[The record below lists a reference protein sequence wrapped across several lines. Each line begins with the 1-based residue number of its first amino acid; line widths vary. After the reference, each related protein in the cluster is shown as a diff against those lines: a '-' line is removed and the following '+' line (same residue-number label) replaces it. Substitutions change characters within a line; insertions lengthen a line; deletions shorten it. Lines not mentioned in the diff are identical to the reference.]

1 MAHRLQVHFHLIFVL
16 CTLLISSPSIH
27 NNLRIVQASS
37 PPIQALVA
45 PITKDTATSL
55 YTLSLSQRQYL
66 LDLSGPLLWSPCSTP
81 HPTVPCSSGD
91 CAAAASGSGA
101 PKSCTGQRP
110 CTVRPTNPVTG
121 EQAAGNLTF
130 TDISTNATDGKT
142 PTAVVTVHGV
152 LSSCAPVSLLR
163 SFPGA
168 AAGDAGLGRGSAA
181 SLAAQLYAK
190 LSLKRQLAICLP
202 SVTDAPG
209 VAFFGSGPYGFLPFA
224 LLDASDLAY
233 TNLVKNSPSSSSSA
247 AYGIRLSGIAVNQ
260 EAVPLAAGVTVTFDT
275 ALPYTV
281 LRRDVYRVFVDAY
294 QSAMAGVPRVPGVA
308 PFEACFNSS
317 GLGVTRVGYAV
328 PSVDLMTEGG
338 GGNWTVWGSNLVTQV
353 ATDVACLA
361 FVDGGW
367 AAPSAVALGRF
378 QMEDN
383 LLVFDEANSR
393 LGFTGTLLFIR
404 TTCSNFNFTRG

>member
-1 MAHRLQVHFHLIFVL
+1 MAHR
-16 CTLLISSPSIH
+16 
-27 NNLRIVQASS
+27 
-37 PPIQALVA
+37 
-45 PITKDTATSL
+45 
-55 YTLSLSQRQYL
+55 
-66 LDLSGPLLWSPCSTP
+66 PLLWSPCSTP
-81 HPTVPCSSGD
+81 YPTVPCSSGD
-91 CAAAASGSGA
+91 CAAVASGSGT

-168 AAGDAGLGRGSAA
+168 AAGDAGLGRE
-181 SLAAQLYAK
+181 LYAK

-209 VAFFGSGPYGFLPFA
+209 VAFLGSGPYGFLPFA

-233 TNLVKNSPSSSSSA
+233 TDLVKNSPSSSSSSA
-247 AYGIRLSGIAVNQ
+247 SYGIRLSGIAVNQ
-260 EAVPLAAGVTVTFDT
+260 EAVPLAAGVVSVTFDT

-281 LRRDVYRVFVDAY
+281 LRRDVYRAFVDTY
-294 QSAMAGVPRVPGVA
+294 RSAMAGVPRVPGVA

-328 PSVDLMTEGG
+328 PFVDLMTEGG

-361 FVDGGW
+361 FVYGGW
-367 AAPSAVALGRF
+367 AAPSAMVLGGF
-378 QMEDN
+378 QMENN

-393 LGFTGTLLFIR
+393 FGFTGTLLFIR